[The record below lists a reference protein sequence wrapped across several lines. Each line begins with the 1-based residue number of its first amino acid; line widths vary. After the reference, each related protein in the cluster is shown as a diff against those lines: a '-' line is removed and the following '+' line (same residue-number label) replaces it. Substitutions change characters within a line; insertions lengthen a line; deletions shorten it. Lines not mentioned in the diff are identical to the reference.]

1 MADGKK
7 LKPGGYELVKE
18 GIEDIMRI
26 NYENIPYPPSI
37 EGNAFVMADAI
48 DKLNENPSVGRI
60 VFMQRRFFEYNYEQ
74 TQMLVEIANIYSYL
88 IKAKKVLSPEA
99 MGTSFESPG
108 ILAERYA
115 LIRNLVFDL
124 LKSDPLGAYVELKR
138 TLRFE
143 NAKLKETVD
152 KRLKESKLVFMNLL
166 LEIHDL
172 LDKTKLIK
180 LAKQYLPG
188 YVIGDRSIYP
198 LFFKP
203 VISPDFMFT
212 KIMASPPLDGEA
224 LDIYTIDKNTEVT
237 IYRTPKDIKYIYHL
251 MPPEFKL
258 TEDKYTLVDL
268 AKAVLSEHKPRE
280 ESFLDP
286 QKLRA
291 TFSNIGR
298 DLIRELADHQGVD
311 LKVNEIKELTEIL
324 LRHTIGFG
332 FIELLLKDP
341 KIQDVNINSPN
352 GQVPIFVLHADYDN
366 CTTNLIPSMGDTE
379 SWASKFRLLSGRP
392 LDEANPILDTEL
404 TLPDSRSR
412 VSMITKPLNPYG
424 LAFSFRRHRDTP
436 WTLPLFMKNKMINP
450 LAAGLISFLVDGTRT
465 LLVAGTRS
473 SGKTSLLGA
482 CMVEI
487 MRKCRILTIEDSVTG
502 DTSILIRRNGII
514 ERTTVGKLID
524 EQIEKY
530 GCWYE
535 LSDREV
541 LGNEDNIEVISM
553 TKDGKMEFKKPSKF
567 VKHKVNKPIY
577 EITTCTGRK
586 IKVTGDHSLF
596 GLGQNA
602 KIEPL
607 KVSKI
612 KEGSFIAVP
621 RCLPIFNSNWNEIY
635 NFKSLIKLNKAYFQ
649 GEPIKVLLKEHKF
662 EVKQLGLEH
671 GYKKCQIIKWFKLG
685 LIPGKILNDLECFGF
700 KFPSLDG
707 IKFKISGNSKWL
719 DASIILDEEFIT
731 FIGLWIA
738 DGCYDKN
745 SVIIC
750 ASSDEEKQLVK
761 KIAKKFNLEIKF
773 HSDKFSQMLNSK
785 TLKVFMREI
794 LNLKGNAYTK
804 RVPDWIF
811 GLSNIH
817 KAAFLRGMFSGDGCA
832 AKTEI
837 CIPLCSYG
845 LLQDLQTLLLSF
857 GIILRIGKI
866 RKDKTFNA
874 SISSLKFWIIFK
886 KYIGFLQKN
895 KNLKLNLLCKKISTH
910 DTSDIIPLI
919 KEDKIRFAEICPEF
933 RIKRYYIHSNN
944 NVGMAKMQSLT
955 QIVTIQDDLINNL
968 KTLACSDVYF
978 DKVRS
983 VKEVFLDDVDVYDF
997 SVPETEN
1004 FVCEN
1009 IVAHNTLELPT
1020 SHLRRLGYDTQQ
1032 IKVRAALMEGGT
1044 EMSAAEG
1051 IRTSLRMG
1059 DSALIVGEV
1068 RSKEAIALYEAMRIG
1083 AMANTVAGTIHGD
1096 SPYGVFDRVVND
1108 LGVPKT
1114 SFKATDIIIIANPL
1128 KSPDGLHKWR
1138 RVTQI
1143 TEVRKEW
1150 EDDPIREHG
1159 FVDLMKYNA
1168 QTDELEPTPELI
1180 NGDSEVLKAI
1190 GANIKEWAGDWDA
1203 IWDNIQ
1209 LRADTKKM
1217 LLEYSVRLKSP
1228 NLLEADFVIWAN
1240 DEFHRISNR
1249 VKEEEGFIDSAKI
1262 LFEWEEWLKKVIR
1275 REEVPK

>member
-1 MADGKK
+1 MADAKK
-7 LKPGGYELVKE
+7 LKPGGYEIVKE
-18 GIEDIMRI
+18 GTEDVMRI
-26 NYENIPYPPSI
+26 NYENVSYAPSV
-37 EGNAFVMADAI
+37 EGNAFVMSDAI
-48 DKLNENPSVGRI
+48 DKLAENSSIGRI
-60 VFMQRRFFEYNYEQ
+60 VFMQRRFFEYDYEQ

-115 LIRNLVFDL
+115 LLRSLVFDL

-138 TLRFE
+138 TLRSE
-143 NAKLKETVD
+143 SAKLKETAD
-152 KRLKESKLVFMNLL
+152 KKLKESKLVFMNLL
-166 LEIHDL
+166 LEIHDM

-188 YVIGDRSIYP
+188 YVIGDRSLYP

-203 VISPDFMFT
+203 MISPDFMFT
-212 KIMASPPLDGEA
+212 KIMASPPIDGEA

-237 IYRTPKDIKYIYHL
+237 IYRTPKDIKYLYHL

-268 AKAVLSEHKPRE
+268 AKTVLSEHKPRE
-280 ESFLDP
+280 ESFLEP

-298 DLIRELADHQGVD
+298 DLIRELADHQGID
-311 LKVNEIKELTEIL
+311 LKVHEIKELTEIL

-332 FIELLLKDP
+332 FMELLLKDP

-366 CTTNLIPSMGDTE
+366 CTTNLIPAMGDTE

-436 WTLPLFMKNKMINP
+436 WTLPLFVKNKMINN
-450 LAAGLISFLVDGTRT
+450 LAAGLISFLIDGTRT
-465 LLVAGTRS
+465 MLVAGTRS
-473 SGKTSLLGA
+473 SGKTSLLGS

-487 MRKCRILTIEDSVTG
+487 MRKHRIISIED
-502 DTSILIRRNGII
+502 
-514 ERTTVGKLID
+514 
-524 EQIEKY
+524 
-530 GCWYE
+530 
-535 LSDREV
+535 
-541 LGNEDNIEVISM
+541 
-553 TKDGKMEFKKPSKF
+553 
-567 VKHKVNKPIY
+567 
-577 EITTCTGRK
+577 
-586 IKVTGDHSLF
+586 
-596 GLGQNA
+596 
-602 KIEPL
+602 
-607 KVSKI
+607 
-612 KEGSFIAVP
+612 
-621 RCLPIFNSNWNEIY
+621 
-635 NFKSLIKLNKAYFQ
+635 
-649 GEPIKVLLKEHKF
+649 
-662 EVKQLGLEH
+662 
-671 GYKKCQIIKWFKLG
+671 
-685 LIPGKILNDLECFGF
+685 
-700 KFPSLDG
+700 
-707 IKFKISGNSKWL
+707 
-719 DASIILDEEFIT
+719 
-731 FIGLWIA
+731 
-738 DGCYDKN
+738 
-745 SVIIC
+745 
-750 ASSDEEKQLVK
+750 
-761 KIAKKFNLEIKF
+761 
-773 HSDKFSQMLNSK
+773 
-785 TLKVFMREI
+785 
-794 LNLKGNAYTK
+794 
-804 RVPDWIF
+804 
-811 GLSNIH
+811 
-817 KAAFLRGMFSGDGCA
+817 
-832 AKTEI
+832 
-837 CIPLCSYG
+837 
-845 LLQDLQTLLLSF
+845 
-857 GIILRIGKI
+857 
-866 RKDKTFNA
+866 
-874 SISSLKFWIIFK
+874 
-886 KYIGFLQKN
+886 
-895 KNLKLNLLCKKISTH
+895 
-910 DTSDIIPLI
+910 
-919 KEDKIRFAEICPEF
+919 
-933 RIKRYYIHSNN
+933 
-944 NVGMAKMQSLT
+944 
-955 QIVTIQDDLINNL
+955 
-968 KTLACSDVYF
+968 
-978 DKVRS
+978 
-983 VKEVFLDDVDVYDF
+983 
-997 SVPETEN
+997 
-1004 FVCEN
+1004 
-1009 IVAHNTLELPT
+1009 TLELPT

-1032 IKVRAALMEGGT
+1032 IKVRSALMEGGT
-1044 EMSAAEG
+1044 EMSATEG

-1209 LRADTKKM
+1209 LRADTKRI
-1217 LLEYSVRLKSP
+1217 LLEYSDRLKNP
-1228 NLLEADFVIWAN
+1228 KLIEADFVILAN

-1249 VKEEEGFIDSAKI
+1249 VKEEEGFMDSGKI

-1275 REEVPK
+1275 KDEIPK

>member
-487 MRKCRILTIEDSVTG
+487 MRKCRILTIED
-502 DTSILIRRNGII
+502 
-514 ERTTVGKLID
+514 
-524 EQIEKY
+524 
-530 GCWYE
+530 
-535 LSDREV
+535 
-541 LGNEDNIEVISM
+541 
-553 TKDGKMEFKKPSKF
+553 
-567 VKHKVNKPIY
+567 
-577 EITTCTGRK
+577 
-586 IKVTGDHSLF
+586 
-596 GLGQNA
+596 
-602 KIEPL
+602 
-607 KVSKI
+607 
-612 KEGSFIAVP
+612 
-621 RCLPIFNSNWNEIY
+621 
-635 NFKSLIKLNKAYFQ
+635 
-649 GEPIKVLLKEHKF
+649 
-662 EVKQLGLEH
+662 
-671 GYKKCQIIKWFKLG
+671 
-685 LIPGKILNDLECFGF
+685 
-700 KFPSLDG
+700 
-707 IKFKISGNSKWL
+707 
-719 DASIILDEEFIT
+719 
-731 FIGLWIA
+731 
-738 DGCYDKN
+738 
-745 SVIIC
+745 
-750 ASSDEEKQLVK
+750 
-761 KIAKKFNLEIKF
+761 
-773 HSDKFSQMLNSK
+773 
-785 TLKVFMREI
+785 
-794 LNLKGNAYTK
+794 
-804 RVPDWIF
+804 
-811 GLSNIH
+811 
-817 KAAFLRGMFSGDGCA
+817 
-832 AKTEI
+832 
-837 CIPLCSYG
+837 
-845 LLQDLQTLLLSF
+845 
-857 GIILRIGKI
+857 
-866 RKDKTFNA
+866 
-874 SISSLKFWIIFK
+874 
-886 KYIGFLQKN
+886 
-895 KNLKLNLLCKKISTH
+895 
-910 DTSDIIPLI
+910 
-919 KEDKIRFAEICPEF
+919 
-933 RIKRYYIHSNN
+933 
-944 NVGMAKMQSLT
+944 
-955 QIVTIQDDLINNL
+955 
-968 KTLACSDVYF
+968 
-978 DKVRS
+978 
-983 VKEVFLDDVDVYDF
+983 
-997 SVPETEN
+997 
-1004 FVCEN
+1004 
-1009 IVAHNTLELPT
+1009 TLELPT